1 MALPYKR
8 QAMISENG
16 GSASRN
22 HRARSERR
30 RSYRSPKN
38 VEEATVDRYNRGLMI
53 VARIL
58 VAIVFI
64 LNGFGIINQ
73 AIPAK
78 EMMER
83 GVPPAIVP
91 LFMIAGRLLE
101 IVAGF
106 GLALGL
112 FPRWC
117 ALALFVFLLPATF
130 VSHSFWLAAGTPLFQ
145 GQLINFSKN
154 VAIWGGLIFIAGT
167 SNQASAANLVKSM
180 PAKSEPVARQS
191 KSA

>member
-1 MALPYKR
+1 
-8 QAMISENG
+8 MISEKG
-16 GSASRN
+16 CCASRN
-22 HRARSERR
+22 YRARLERR

-38 VEEATVDRYNRGLMI
+38 VAEGTVDRYNRGLMI

-58 VAIVFI
+58 VAMVFI

-101 IVAGF
+101 VVAGF
-106 GLALGL
+106 
-112 FPRWC
+112 
-117 ALALFVFLLPATF
+117 
-130 VSHSFWLAAGTPLFQ
+130 
-145 GQLINFSKN
+145 
-154 VAIWGGLIFIAGT
+154 GLIFIAGT
-167 SNQASAANLVKSM
+167 SIQPSLL
-180 PAKSEPVARQS
+180 PRR
-191 KSA
+191 

>member
-1 MALPYKR
+1 M
-8 QAMISENG
+8 
-16 GSASRN
+16 
-22 HRARSERR
+22 
-30 RSYRSPKN
+30 
-38 VEEATVDRYNRGLMI
+38 DRYNRGLMI

-58 VAIVFI
+58 VAMVFI

-91 LFMIAGRLLE
+91 LSMIAGRLLE

-117 ALALFVFLLPATF
+117 ALALFAFLLPATF
-130 VSHSFWLAAGTPLFQ
+130 VSHSFWLAAGTPQLQ

-167 SNQASAANLVKSM
+167 SIQPSLL
-180 PAKSEPVARQS
+180 PRR
-191 KSA
+191 

>member
-1 MALPYKR
+1 M
-8 QAMISENG
+8 
-16 GSASRN
+16 
-22 HRARSERR
+22 
-30 RSYRSPKN
+30 
-38 VEEATVDRYNRGLMI
+38 DRYNRGLMI

-58 VAIVFI
+58 VAMVFI

-117 ALALFVFLLPATF
+117 ALALFAFLLPATF
-130 VSHSFWLAAGTPLFQ
+130 VSLCVAWDDRGYGCDRRRELP
-145 GQLINFSKN
+145 FSGPCVHGKHDRKRR
-154 VAIWGGLIFIAGT
+154 T
-167 SNQASAANLVKSM
+167 SCF
-180 PAKSEPVARQS
+180 RQYGCT
-191 KSA
+191 

>member
-1 MALPYKR
+1 MRALLG
-8 QAMISENG
+8 ICCDGWEN
-16 GSASRN
+16 
-22 HRARSERR
+22 RR
-30 RSYRSPKN
+30 LSSQQQYCLRI
-38 VEEATVDRYNRGLMI
+38 EI
-53 VARIL
+53 V
-58 VAIVFI
+58 
-64 LNGFGIINQ
+64 
-73 AIPAK
+73 PAGPCA
-78 EMMER
+78 ER

-117 ALALFVFLLPATF
+117 ALALFAFLLPATF
-130 VSHSFWLAAGTPLFQ
+130 VSHSFWLAASTPQFQ

-167 SNQASAANLVKSM
+167 SIQPSLL
-180 PAKSEPVARQS
+180 PRR
-191 KSA
+191 